1 MSRFGWV
8 PALVLTLAA
17 ALLASTSPSM
27 ASGGGGGGGGGMSGP
42 SSSGPDPAKAYQ
54 EGVAALNA
62 RDYETAASKLRIVA
76 DAAPSNVTVNYA
88 YGLAL
93 IGKNDLRA
101 ARRPL
106 ERAVRGDNP
115 PADARKQLGLVYL
128 QLDDREK
135 ATGQLTA
142 LAAAVAACDAAC
154 GDQRRLQ
161 LQTAHDALKQ
171 AIEAPA
177 AAQPTTGWLLPGPAE
192 GRAAYAEGVGLVNQ
206 ARYAEALAAFTRTE
220 TAIGPHPDVL
230 NYLGFTNRKLGRY
243 DTAVGYYQAALS
255 IDPNHRGATE
265 YLGELYLEVGRFAD
279 AQRQLAKLDRLC
291 PYGCAEREELARWVA
306 TRDVAAGR

>member
-1 MSRFGWV
+1 MARFGWV
-8 PALVLTLAA
+8 PALALTLAA
-17 ALLASTSPSM
+17 ALLVSASPSQ

-62 RDYETAASKLRIVA
+62 RDYATAASKLRVAA
-76 DAAPSNVTVNYA
+76 DAAPTNATVNYA

-93 IGKNDLRA
+93 VGANDMRG

-106 ERAVRGDNP
+106 ERAVRGDTA

-128 QLDDREK
+128 QLNDREK

-142 LAAAVAACDAAC
+142 LATALAACDTAC

-161 LQTAHDALKQ
+161 LQTAHDALKL

-206 ARYAEALAAFTRTE
+206 ARYGEALVAFTRTE
-220 TAIGPHPDVL
+220 TAVGPHPDVL
-230 NYLGFTNRKLGRY
+230 NYLGFTNRKLGNY
-243 DTAVGYYQAALS
+243 DTAVGYYEAALA
-255 IDPNHRGATE
+255 IDPDHRGATE
-265 YLGELYLEVGRFAD
+265 YLGELYLEIGRFAD
-279 AQRQLAKLDRLC
+279 AQRQLAKLDTLC

-306 TRDVAAGR
+306 ARDVAAGR